1 MEMEERSSQF
11 TSFLFEHKLSVVLGI
26 VALICFAYGLITFLA
41 SGTAASSDIVFES
54 SAKQNS
60 EIVPTMVSKSI
71 MVDVAGAV
79 QKPGVYALPSD
90 SRVQDALIAAGG
102 ISANADSTIIAK
114 TLNLAAK
121 LSDGAKLYIPSLGEL
136 GTSTDTSVLGEGTA
150 AININTAT
158 AQVLESLPGV
168 GSVTANKIIANRP
181 YVTIE
186 ELVSKKAVSQS
197 VFTKIKEMVT
207 VY

>member
-1 MEMEERSSQF
+1 MEGEERSSQF
-11 TSFLFEHKLSVVLGI
+11 TSFLLEHKLSVALGI
-26 VALICFAYGLITFLA
+26 VALICFAYGLITFFA
-41 SGTAASSDIVFES
+41 SSTTASSDIVFES

-102 ISANADSTIIAK
+102 VSANADSTVIAK

-136 GTSTDTSVLGEGTA
+136 GTSTDTSVLGDGVT

-158 AQVLESLPGV
+158 VQVLEGLPGV
-168 GSVTANKIIANRP
+168 GSVTAGRIVASRP
-181 YVTIE
+181 YASID
-186 ELVSKKAVSQS
+186 ELVRKKVVSQS